1 MIEINLLPEEERKRK
16 REFSM
21 PSLSLNVPGNM
32 MFYAGIGAV
41 VIILAV
47 LIIIHFS
54 QTGTIGRLTKDIDEK
69 KTELRRLEA
78 EKKKVEN
85 MKAKE
90 EKISQKINTIKKLA
104 VGKFTYPRFFD
115 QLNRNIPDYLWLSSL
130 KVNGERLTISG
141 KTFSNLMITD
151 FLTNLKSMDEFID
164 KGSIELKDLVSQ
176 RTDGHDIISFEISC
190 KFLK

>member
-69 KTELRRLEA
+69 KTELKRLEA

-115 QLNRNIPDYLWLSSL
+115 QLNRNIPDYLWLSSM
-130 KVNGERLTISG
+130 KVNGQRLTISG

>member
-69 KTELRRLEA
+69 KTELKRLEA

-130 KVNGERLTISG
+130 KVNGQRLSISG

-151 FLTNLKSMDEFID
+151 FLANLKGMDEFID